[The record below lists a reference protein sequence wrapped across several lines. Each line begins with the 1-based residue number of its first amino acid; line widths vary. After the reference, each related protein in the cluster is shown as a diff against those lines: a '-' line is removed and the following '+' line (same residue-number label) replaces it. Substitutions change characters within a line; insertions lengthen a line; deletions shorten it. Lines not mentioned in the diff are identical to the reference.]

1 MADATPADPPADLQR
16 RVAAAERR
24 QDRLETEVSS
34 LVKSVDQMTDKLSG
48 FLREYNQR
56 SRTDWKA
63 LIGLVGALGTIG
75 TGAIAGMTWI
85 IMTIE
90 GSRAE
95 RMAALFDAMVQVQAE
110 DARRRDQVDDRI
122 ITDYRRESDG
132 LRRRLERLEGHHL
145 REDD

>member
-1 MADATPADPPADLQR
+1 MSDMPAVDPPSDLTR
-16 RVAAAERR
+16 RVAEAERR

-75 TGAIAGMTWI
+75 TAAIAGMTWI

-90 GSRAE
+90 GGRDE
-95 RMAALFDAMVQVQAE
+95 RTAAILAAMAAQQA
-110 DARRRDQVDDRI
+110 DNVMRRDQVDSRI
-122 ITDYRRESDG
+122 ITDYRREADG
-132 LRRRLERLEGHHL
+132 LRARLDRLEDHHL
-145 REDD
+145 RPD